1 MGGGREGEGGRG
13 GKGGREGE
21 GRIGEEEGGGRREVY
36 IGREG
41 KVKQKSS
48 TMKGAAGYVDVY
60 IYII

>member
-1 MGGGREGEGGRG
+1 MGGGGRREG
-13 GKGGREGE
+13 
-21 GRIGEEEGGGRREVY
+21 GGGRREVY